1 MPALFFGAQAMNDL
15 WAALCLVAVIEGL
28 ILFALPNA
36 WRQMVV
42 QMLRMPTPLLRRYG
56 ATAIALGLTML
67 WWLRH

>member
-1 MPALFFGAQAMNDL
+1 MNDL

-42 QMLRMPTPLLRRYG
+42 QMLGLPTAALRRFG
-56 ATAIALGLTML
+56 AVAITLGLAAL